1 MGAKPKIVIL
11 GGSFAGLA
19 AAFELKHLLKDRAE
33 VRVVS
38 KERTFV
44 FIPSLIWLVPG
55 WRRAEQITF
64 DLEKSLSEHGIDF
77 IHTAAQRIDPKNK
90 RVITG
95 QGEIAYD
102 YLVIATG
109 PRMVWEAV
117 PGLGPHGGYTHS
129 ACTLPHAIEAE
140 KAWRE
145 FLRNPGPVVVGA
157 VQGASCFGASYEI
170 VLNLERALKK
180 AGVRDR
186 APVTFITAEPFLTH
200 FGINGFGSA
209 QPMIEKFFQRLGIR
223 WLTDNV
229 VEKVTPGTIHT
240 RDNGAIPFA
249 YSILIPPFQ
258 GVQAIK
264 DSPGVG
270 NAMGFVPVND
280 SYHHVTLPNI
290 YAAGIAVAV
299 SPPAPTPVPCGVPKT
314 AHMSEQ
320 MAAVAA
326 HNIVADI
333 QGGALK
339 EVPFPKTAAVC
350 VMDAGN
356 QGVLM
361 VTDRIFAPRKIQL
374 LVPGPWSHWLKILLE
389 KYLIWKLRT
398 GRMQLP

>member
-1 MGAKPKIVIL
+1 MNTKPKILVL

-19 AAFELKHLLKDRAE
+19 AAFELKHKLKDRAE
-33 VRVVS
+33 ITVLS
-38 KERTFV
+38 KDPQFV

-55 WRRAEQITF
+55 WRQPEEIVF
-64 DLEKSLSEHGIDF
+64 DLEPALTRHDIRFVQGI
-77 IHTAAQRIDPKNK
+77 AKKIDAEKN
-90 RVITG
+90 RVLTHN
-95 QGEIAYD
+95 GEMAYD
-102 YLVIATG
+102 YLVVATG
-109 PRMVWEAV
+109 PRMAWEAV
-117 PGLGPHGGYTHS
+117 PGLGPHGGHTLS
-129 ACTLPHAIEAE
+129 ACTLPHAIEAA
-140 KAWRE
+140 KAWQD
-145 FLRNPGPVVVGA
+145 FLKNPGPVVVGA

-170 VLNLERALKK
+170 LLNLNRALKV
-180 AGVRDR
+180 AGVRNR
-186 APVTFITAEPFLTH
+186 SPLTFITAEPFLTH

-209 QPMIEKFFQRLGIR
+209 QPIIEKFFQRAGIN
-223 WLTDNV
+223 WLTSNV
-229 VEKVTPGTIHT
+229 VEKVTPGEIHT
-240 RDNGAIPFA
+240 RDNGVLPFN

-258 GVQAIK
+258 GVGAVKESLGI
-264 DSPGVG
+264 G

-280 SYHHVTLPNI
+280 RYQHLEVPNI
-290 YAAGIAVAV
+290 YAAGISVAV

-326 HNIVADI
+326 HNIAADI
-333 QGGALK
+333 LGGPPK

-374 LVPGPWSHWLKILLE
+374 LIPGPWSHWLKIVLE

>member
-1 MGAKPKIVIL
+1 MNAKPKIVVL

-19 AAFELKHLLKDRAE
+19 AAFELKHKLGDRAE
-33 VRVVS
+33 ITVIS
-38 KERTFV
+38 KDRQFV

-55 WRRAEQITF
+55 WRRGDQITF
-64 DLEKSLSEHGIDF
+64 DLETAFSKHGIRF
-77 IHTAAQRIDPKNK
+77 VQETAERIDPEGK

-95 QGEIAYD
+95 SGEMAYD

-109 PRMVWEAV
+109 PRMVWESV

-129 ACTLPHAIEAE
+129 ACTLPHAE
-140 KAWRE
+140 KAAVAWRE
-145 FLRNPGPVVVGA
+145 FLKDPGPVVVGA

-170 VLNLERALKK
+170 VLNLNRGLKK
-180 AGVRDR
+180 AGVKEKS
-186 APVTFITAEPFLTH
+186 PLTFITAEPFLTH

-209 QPMIEKFFQRLGIR
+209 QPMIEKFYKRVGIQ
-223 WLTDNV
+223 WLTNNV
-229 VEKVTPGTIHT
+229 VEKVTPGEIHT
-240 RDNGAIPFA
+240 KDNGVLPFK

-258 GVQAIK
+258 GVKAVK

-270 NAMGFVPVND
+270 DAKGFVPVND
-280 SYHHVTLPNI
+280 RYQHVEIPNI
-290 YAAGIAVAV
+290 YAAGISVAV

-326 HNIVADI
+326 HNIAAEI
-333 QGGALK
+333 LGGPPK
-339 EVPFPKTAAVC
+339 EVPFPKTSAVC

-356 QGVLM
+356 QAVLM
-361 VTDRIFAPRKIQL
+361 VTDSIFAPRKIQL
-374 LVPGPWSHWLKILLE
+374 LVPGPWSHWLKIFLE